1 MAFAIHM
8 RIKAESFITTLCAI
22 VICC

>member
-1 MAFAIHM
+1 M